1 VPLRLRNFL
10 ENRREGGVFQFW
22 DRLPTNPPPRQVSR
36 YFWCAGKEAK
46 QVDPKQTL
54 DDWFDSLLDS
64 NKKKQEMK
72 KWAQITRKTF
82 TFSKSQLLW
91 DPARMVLLGMV

>member
-1 VPLRLRNFL
+1 
-10 ENRREGGVFQFW
+10 VF
-22 DRLPTNPPPRQVSR
+22 R
-36 YFWCAGKEAK
+36 YFECARKEAK
-46 QVDPKQTL
+46 QRDPNKTL

-82 TFSKSQLLW
+82 TFSKSQLLG
-91 DPARMVLLGMV
+91 DPARVVLLGMV